1 MTSRGQRG
9 TPLHQNG
16 LTLIE
21 LMVSLTI
28 GLIVAMGIFSAFIG
42 ASGASKMTDAQSR
55 MNEDAQAALLILS
68 QQLKMA
74 GNNPD
79 QPDRIDNI
87 DASLS
92 SRRNPVYGT
101 TTFLA
106 SPFTTS
112 DFSIRGCDGQFSNV
126 TSAPSLNALDCP
138 GGANSLPDSIA
149 INYEADS
156 FNTVPTSQASGKWPT
171 DCVGKKLTV
180 ITATLPKVSGTGAV
194 SATVTYSV
202 AENRFYVGTSTSP
215 VSTSLYCKGNGEAS
229 TPQALVENVED
240 MQITY
245 GASSPAPASATIA
258 GYLPADELSAL
269 STVPNSPTPWRQVIS
284 VRICVLVRSEE
295 PVVSGNAP
303 ARYLNCEGV
312 LVMNPPDRRLRQAYF
327 STVVLRNRRL

>member
-1 MTSRGQRG
+1 MKGRRHWQA
-9 TPLHQNG
+9 PLHQNG

-28 GLIVAMGIFSAFIG
+28 GLIVAMAIFSAYLG
-42 ASGASKMTDAQSR
+42 ASGAGKMSDAQSR

-101 TTFLA
+101 TTFVTGPL
-106 SPFTTS
+106 TTS

-126 TSAPSLNALDCP
+126 TSAPTLNALDCP
-138 GGANSLPDSIA
+138 SGASSWPDSIA
-149 INYEADS
+149 INYEADR
-156 FNTVPTSQASGKWPT
+156 FNTIPTSQASGKWPT
-171 DCVGKKLTV
+171 DCVGKKLAV
-180 ITATLPKVSGTGAV
+180 TAANLPKVAGTGAV
-194 SATVTYSV
+194 NETVTYSV
-202 AENRFYVGTSTSP
+202 AENRFYIGTSVSP
-215 VSTSLYCKGNGEAS
+215 DSTSLYCKGNGEAS

-245 GASSPAPASATIA
+245 GASSAAPHSATIA
-258 GYLPADELSAL
+258 GYLRADELAAL
-269 STVPNSPTPWRQVIS
+269 STVPNSPTPWAQVIS

-295 PVVSGNAP
+295 PVVSSNAP
-303 ARYLNCEGV
+303 ARYLNCDGA